1 MDPNLSPLDQLIAAR
16 IKVRL
21 AANSRRAD
29 LTDINDYQEALRALK
44 SIDPLLGGLKTTTA
58 KYEALVKKSLDE
70 FATAV
75 DKIPTDLEKLGV
87 NPKSIQRYHTQLVN
101 LIKVAKKGNPL
112 RAYSTY
118 VSDSPI
124 GKAQNV
130 ALSLAKAAVKSSGAG
145 TKVLKPALVQHYIVQ
160 NIGNP
165 LEEVRSTCD
174 DWYNAADSLAT
185 KIHHLI
191 SDASIHEEPYS
202 SGFTLTPEYVEYAA
216 AQRAFSKQNED
227 LITTI
232 RHNVIGL
239 PLAASGFEDC
249 EDPVLCIDTATKAFD
264 EAIKLHMEF
273 GKEWGDFRAKNQAQ
287 QSGQM
292 SLFARAIK
300 QQMNPQV

>member
-1 MDPNLSPLDQLIAAR
+1 MDPTLSPIDQLIAAR
-16 IKVRL
+16 VKVRF
-21 AANSRRAD
+21 ASHSKSAD
-29 LTDINDYQEALRALK
+29 LTDINDYQGALRALK

-58 KYEALVKKSLDE
+58 KYETLVRSGLNE
-70 FATAV
+70 LATAV
-75 DKIPTDLEKLGV
+75 DKIPADLENLGV
-87 NPKSIQRYHTQLVN
+87 NPKAIQRFHTQLVN

-124 GKAQNV
+124 EKAQKV
-130 ALSLAKAAVKSSGAG
+130 AISLGTAALKSSGAG
-145 TKVLKPALVQHYIVQ
+145 TKVLKPALVMQYFKENV
-160 NIGNP
+160 GGP
-165 LEEVRSTCD
+165 LEDVRSSCD
-174 DWYNAADSLAT
+174 DWYHAADILAT

-202 SGFTLTPEYVEYAA
+202 SGFTITPEFETYAK
-216 AQRAFSKQNED
+216 AQRIFSKENEG

-249 EDPVLCIDTATKAFD
+249 EDVGLCIDTATKAFN
-264 EAIKLHMEF
+264 EALKLHMEF
-273 GKEWGDFRAKNQAQ
+273 GKKWGDFRAKNQAQ

-292 SLFARAIK
+292 SLFARVIH
-300 QQMNPQV
+300 QQM